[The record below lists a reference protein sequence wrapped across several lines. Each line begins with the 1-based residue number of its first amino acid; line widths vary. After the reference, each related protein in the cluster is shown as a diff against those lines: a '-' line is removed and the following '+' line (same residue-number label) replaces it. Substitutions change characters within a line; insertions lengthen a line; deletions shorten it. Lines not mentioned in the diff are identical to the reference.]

1 MKITPLNGLVLIKRD
16 PPRTAQGLIQLPGGV
31 SALEQ
36 RSRDNNPG
44 TVVAV
49 SEACWVGRVENGKR
63 VYRWFEPTLRPGDRI
78 HCGFRVN
85 NTVGDDLCMM
95 HEWDLLDKITE
106 E

>member
-1 MKITPLNGLVLIKRD
+1 MKIIPLNGLVLIKRD
-16 PPRTAQGLIQLPGGV
+16 PPRVKSGTIYLVGGV

-49 SEACWVGRVENGKR
+49 SEPCWIGRVEHGKR
-63 VYRWFEPTLRPGDRI
+63 VYRWHENTLKPGDRV

-85 NTVGDDLCMM
+85 NTVGSDSCMM

-106 E
+106 A